1 VIDPPVADTVLPADM
16 SIAPET
22 VLDDNEVKD
31 IDGKLISLALAV
43 EPVCN
48 VILPASALK
57 DVPVERS
64 IAPDPNSLAA
74 LLAVKDPEE
83 IPEPVVIETS
93 PPSSVPEFPPVR
105 VIEPAPPASEMP
117 AWANKEP
124 PTLTDS
130 AI

>member
-1 VIDPPVADTVLPADM
+1 MPLPRVIAPLEPSVEAPLVSVIDPPVADTVLPADM

-83 IPEPVVIETS
+83 IPEPVVICLLYTS
-93 PPSSVPEFPPVR
+93 PSPRDATLSRMPSS
-105 VIEPAPPASEMP
+105 A
-117 AWANKEP
+117 
-124 PTLTDS
+124 
-130 AI
+130 